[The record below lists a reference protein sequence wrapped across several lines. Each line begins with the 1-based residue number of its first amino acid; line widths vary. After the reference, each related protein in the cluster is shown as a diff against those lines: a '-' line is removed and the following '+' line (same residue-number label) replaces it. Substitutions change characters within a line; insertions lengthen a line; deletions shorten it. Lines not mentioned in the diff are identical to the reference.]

1 MPEEKKP
8 VTPPA
13 VPEEVTIDDIKSIIQ
28 TAVKDCTKEE
38 IDALKK
44 EINGFQMKQ
53 VFPGGDG
60 TDTTSVDDDVVLDTT
75 FFTKNYADKYSGHI
89 DPKLEMQYPWL
100 RSGMALGKQLCEQGR
115 PFRRLNKAMDKFAT
129 FIKAKGNLNGAQQRG
144 VDMIEYGN
152 DMKAH
157 YKQAGLNEGA
167 LADGGV
173 FAPPEWG
180 ATVIEFATQQSW
192 LLSQVW
198 RYPMNSN
205 ILRLPKLVQAAG
217 NYFGGIQFYT
227 PGEGEL
233 KESTKPVFEQMTWE
247 AKKLIAVCYLT
258 DELIYDSNINI
269 INYITGLFVRAF
281 QYEMERR
288 VIAGLGGAANG
299 PCLGIINDPGI
310 NVVTR
315 QTAGTITIQ
324 DILNLDA
331 SLDES
336 FNNLVWITRKA
347 TQITLMNIRD
357 NQNRPVFISDYG
369 VFTAQRMHPTTMIS
383 YPVHYTRNVPSIGEK
398 GDIILGDPSWYLLAM
413 RQDLKIDQT
422 EYVRWLYDETA
433 LRFVMRFDG
442 APAVP
447 IAFSV
452 LDAES

>member
-8 VTPPA
+8 VTTPA

-129 FIKAKGNLNGAQQRG
+129 FIKAKGNMNSAQQRG

-152 DMKAH
+152 DMKTR

-173 FAPPEWG
+173 FVPPEWG

-198 RYPMNSN
+198 RYSMNSN

-233 KESTKPVFEQMTWE
+233 KESTKPTFEQMTWE

-258 DELIYDSNINI
+258 DELIADSNINI

-288 VIAGLGGAANG
+288 VIAGIGGAANG

-310 NVVTR
+310 NTVTR
-315 QTAGTITIQ
+315 ETAGTITIR
-324 DILNLDA
+324 DILHLDA

-398 GDIILGDPSWYLLAM
+398 GDIILCDPSWYLLAM
-413 RQDLKIDQT
+413 RPDLKIDQS
-422 EYVRWLYDETA
+422 EHVRWLYDETS

-452 LDAES
+452 LDTES